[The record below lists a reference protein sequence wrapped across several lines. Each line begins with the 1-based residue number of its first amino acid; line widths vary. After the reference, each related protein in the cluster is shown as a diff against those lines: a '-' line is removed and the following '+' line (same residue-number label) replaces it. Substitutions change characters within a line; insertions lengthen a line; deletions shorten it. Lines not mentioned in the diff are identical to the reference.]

1 MSDSGIVLTASAV
14 KKSFQMGQRK
24 VDVLHGVDVDIRKGE
39 MLGILGPSGAGKST
53 LLHIMGL
60 LEAATAGTITYDGTE
75 ISSLSDRERS
85 RYRNR
90 HFGFVFQMYHLLP
103 DLTALENVLMPVMI
117 SNSVMQWMGRRGQ
130 YRARAT
136 ELLGGMGLGDRLTH
150 RPAQLSG
157 GERQRVAIA
166 RSLIHEPGIVF
177 CDEPTG
183 NLDTKTSA
191 EIVELLKSVNREQNV
206 TFVIVTHSEALAEGL
221 DRVVRIVDGR
231 VVNGVEASAPAQ

>member
-1 MSDSGIVLTASAV
+1 MNESPVILAANQVS
-14 KKSFQMGQRK
+14 KSFQMGQRT
-24 VDVLHGVDVDIRKGE
+24 VDVLHGVDVTIRRGE

-60 LEAATAGTITYDGTE
+60 LETPTGGSISYDGKE

-117 SNSVMQWMGRRGQ
+117 SNSVMQWLGKKGQ
-130 YRARAT
+130 YRSRAK
-136 ELLGGMGLGDRLTH
+136 ELLDGMGLGDRLTH

-166 RSLIHEPGIVF
+166 RALIHEPGIVF

-183 NLDTKTSA
+183 NLDTRTSA
-191 EIVELLKSVNREQNV
+191 EIVELLKTVNRVQNV
-206 TFVIVTHSEALAEGL
+206 TFVIVTHSEGLAAGL
-221 DRVVRIVDGR
+221 NRVVRIVDGR
-231 VVNGVEASAPAQ
+231 VVNDVEPVTASE